1 MTKLKPLDFA
11 IISQAIVSIAREMGA
26 KLIRSA
32 FSTIVREAQDCS
44 AAILDRHGNLVAQAA
59 GNPMQIGSMGT
70 TLRACLDLYPPDTLT
85 EDDFL
90 VNNHPYHGGQHLQ
103 DIYFF
108 NPVFHD
114 GQLVAFCG
122 SIAHHLDIGGG
133 VAGLNASATEI
144 YQEGI
149 QLPPARFSM
158 SRDWNGG
165 GFERLLA
172 ANVRVPDQTIGDCN
186 AQFAGNSIGA
196 QRLRQLCTQYGP
208 GTVMAAMDQ
217 IREVTESRMRRA
229 IAAIPDGVYYG
240 EDALDDDGTGN
251 TPIWIRCKLTV
262 HGDSLEVDFDGTCEQ
277 VGTPINA
284 PFASTVSAVM
294 SCLVGV
300 LLGDDVPFSEGGF
313 QPVRVT
319 APLGCILNPRH
330 PAPVRAR
337 QEPCYRAY
345 CSVMKALA
353 GALPGRTIASGFD
366 ATLATCFSRISN
378 QKYRICLE
386 VYGGGFGAGADAD
399 GASGLA
405 APLSNSTNT
414 PVEALDMEFDFVR
427 VKAFELDS
435 GSFGYGEFRG
445 GLGLRRTYEVL
456 DEAWFTIYADRFRI
470 HPDPLCGGEAGGLSG
485 CKVIRDG
492 KALDVDARQGVRVRK
507 GDLVVVTTSGGA
519 GYGDKRKRR
528 PDLIQEDIALGLV
541 PMAPEPLVTPRPAG
555 ATQAL

>member
-1 MTKLKPLDFA
+1 MILKPLDFA
-11 IISQAIVSIAREMGA
+11 IISQAIVSAAREMGA

-44 AAILDRHGNLVAQAA
+44 GAILDRHGNMVAQAA

-70 TLRACLDLYPPDTLT
+70 TLRACLALYPPETLT

-108 NPVFHD
+108 NPVFHE
-114 GQLVAFCG
+114 GKLVAFCG
-122 SIAHHLDIGGG
+122 CIAHHLDVGGG

-149 QLPPARFSM
+149 QLPPARFST

-186 AQFAGNSIGA
+186 AQFAGNAIGA

-208 GTVMAAMDQ
+208 EAVMAAMDQ
-217 IREVTESRMRRA
+217 IIEVTESRMRKA
-229 IAAIPDGVYYG
+229 IAALPDGVYYG
-240 EDALDDDGTGN
+240 EDALDDDGTGD
-251 TPIWIRCKLTV
+251 TPIWIRTKVTV
-262 HGDSLEVDFDGTCEQ
+262 AGDTLEVDFAGTCEQ
-277 VGTPINA
+277 VTSPINA

-300 LLGDDVPFSEGGF
+300 LLGDGVPFSEGGF
-313 QPVRVT
+313 KPVTIT
-319 APLGCILNPRH
+319 APLGSILNPRH
-330 PAPVRAR
+330 PSPVRAR
-337 QEPCYRAY
+337 QEPCYRSY
-345 CSVMKALA
+345 CAVMKALA
-353 GALPGRTIASGFD
+353 QAVPGRTIASGFD
-366 ATLATCFSRISN
+366 ATLATCFSRLSD
-378 QKYRICLE
+378 QRYRICLE
-386 VYGGGFGAGADAD
+386 VYGGGFGAGANGD

-405 APLSNSTNT
+405 APLSNCTNT

-435 GSFGYGEFRG
+435 DSFGYGQYRG

-456 DEAWFTIYADRFRI
+456 NDAWFTIYADRFRVR
-470 HPDPLCGGEAGGLSG
+470 PDGLAGGEPGGLSG
-485 CKVIRDG
+485 CRIIRDG
-492 KALDVDARQGVRVRK
+492 EVMPVDARKGVAVRK

-519 GYGDKRKRR
+519 GYGDKAQRR
-528 PDLIQEDIALGLV
+528 PEHIQEDIALGLPPITRAAAIQV
-541 PMAPEPLVTPRPAG
+541 HAEIAARAAG
-555 ATQAL
+555 

>member
-1 MTKLKPLDFA
+1 VNAPIQALKPLDFA
-11 IISQAIVSIAREMGA
+11 IISQAIVAIAREMGA

-44 AAILDRHGNLVAQAA
+44 AAILDRNGNLVAQAA

-70 TLRACLDLYPPDTLT
+70 TLRACLDLYPPETIAP
-85 EDDFL
+85 DDFL

-108 NPVFHD
+108 TPVFHD
-114 GQLVAFCG
+114 GALVAFCG

-165 GFERLLA
+165 GFERMLA

-186 AQFAGNSIGA
+186 AQFAGNAIGA
-196 QRLRQLCTQYGP
+196 ERLRGLCRQYGAA
-208 GTVMAAMDQ
+208 TVTAAMDQ
-217 IREVTESRMRRA
+217 IIANTESRMRRA

-240 EDALDDDGTGN
+240 EDALDDDGVN
-251 TPIWIRCKLTV
+251 DTPIWIRTRLTV
-262 HGDSLEVDFDGTCEQ
+262 KGDTLAVDFEGTTGQ
-277 VGTPINA
+277 VTTPINA

-294 SCLVGV
+294 SCIVGV
-300 LLGDDVPFSEGGF
+300 LLNDDVPFSEGGF
-313 QPVRVT
+313 RPVTVT
-319 APLGCILNPRH
+319 APLGSILNPRH

-353 GALPGRTIASGFD
+353 KAAPGRTIASGFD
-366 ATLATCFSRISN
+366 ATLATCFSRISEH
-378 QKYRICLE
+378 KYRICLE
-386 VYGGGFGAGADAD
+386 IYGGGFGASAGAD
-399 GASGLA
+399 GASGIA
-405 APLSNSTNT
+405 APLSNCTNT

-435 GSFGYGEFRG
+435 EGFGYGQFRG
-445 GLGLRRTYEVL
+445 GLGVRRTYEVL
-456 DEAWFTIYADRFRI
+456 ADSFFTIYADRFRVR
-470 HPDPLCGGEAGGLSG
+470 PDGLLGGEAGGLSG
-485 CKVIRDG
+485 CRIIREGKVME
-492 KALDVDARQGVRVRK
+492 VDARKGVRVQK
-507 GDLVVVTTSGGA
+507 GDTLIVTTSGGA
-519 GYGDKRKRR
+519 GYGDKKARR
-528 PDLIQEDIALGLV
+528 PDLIREDAELGLA
-541 PMAPEPLVTPRPAG
+541 PMKG
-555 ATQAL
+555 

>member
-1 MTKLKPLDFA
+1 MSLSALDFA
-11 IISQAIVSIAREMGA
+11 IISQAIVSISREMGA

-70 TLRACLDLYPPDTLT
+70 TMRACLDLYPPETLT
-85 EDDFL
+85 ADDFL
-90 VNNHPYHGGQHLQ
+90 VNNSPYHGGQHLQ

-108 NPVFHD
+108 NPVFFE
-114 GQLVAFCG
+114 GELVAFCG
-122 SIAHHLDIGGG
+122 SIAHHLDVGGG

-172 ANVRVPDQTIGDCN
+172 TNVRVPDQTIGDCN
-186 AQFAGNSIGA
+186 AQFAGNAIGA
-196 QRLRQLCTQYGP
+196 QRLARLCRQYG
-208 GTVMAAMDQ
+208 VASVLEAMDR
-217 IREVTESRMRRA
+217 IIAHTETRMRRA
-229 IAAIPDGVYYG
+229 IAALPDGVYEG
-240 EDALDDDGTGN
+240 KDALDDDGVN
-251 TPIWIRCKLTV
+251 DTPIWIHTKLTV
-262 HGDSLEVDFDGTCEQ
+262 RGDELEVDFTGTCKQ
-277 VGTPINA
+277 VSTPINA
-284 PFASTVSAVM
+284 PFASTVSAVL

-313 QPVRVT
+313 KPIKVT

-345 CSVMKALA
+345 DAVMKALA
-353 GALPGRTIASGFD
+353 QAIPGRTIASGFD
-366 ATLATCFSRISN
+366 ATLATCFSRLAN
-378 QKYRICLE
+378 HRYQICLE
-386 VYGGGFGAGADAD
+386 VYGGGFGASANAD

-435 GSFGYGEFRG
+435 GSFGYGQYRG
-445 GLGLRRTYEVL
+445 GMGLRRTYEVL
-456 DEAWFTIYADRFRI
+456 DDAFFTIYADRFRVR
-470 HPDPLCGGEAGGLSG
+470 PDGLMGGEQGGLSG
-485 CKVIRDG
+485 CQVIRDG
-492 KALDVDARQGVRVRK
+492 KTMQVDARKGVKVRK
-507 GDLVVVTTSGGA
+507 GDVLIVTTSGGA
-519 GYGDKRKRR
+519 GYGDKSLRR
-528 PDLIQEDIALGLV
+528 RDLIEQDAALGLA
-541 PMAPEPLVTPRPAG
+541 PMSR
-555 ATQAL
+555 

>member
-1 MTKLKPLDFA
+1 MTLHPLDFA

-70 TLRACLDLYPPDTLT
+70 TLRACLALYPPETLT
-85 EDDFL
+85 PDDFL
-90 VNNHPYHGGQHLQ
+90 VNNHPYHGAQHLQ

-108 NPVFHD
+108 TPVFFE

-133 VAGLNASATEI
+133 APGLNVAATEI
-144 YQEGI
+144 FQEGI

-158 SRDWNGG
+158 SRDWHGG

-172 ANVRVPDQTIGDCN
+172 ANVRVPDQMIGDCN
-186 AQFAGNSIGA
+186 AQFAGNAIGL
-196 QRLRQLCTQYGP
+196 QRLGHLCSQYGADA
-208 GTVMAAMDQ
+208 VMAAMEQ
-217 IREVTESRMRRA
+217 IIDVTETRMRRA
-229 IAAIPDGVYYG
+229 IEAIPDGVYVG
-240 EDALDDDGTGN
+240 EDALDDDGVGD
-251 TPIWIRCKLTV
+251 TPIWIRTRLTV
-262 HGDSLEVDFDGTCEQ
+262 KGSTLEVDFTGTCDQ
-277 VGTPINA
+277 VTMPINA

-313 QPVRVT
+313 RPVKVT
-319 APLGCILNPRH
+319 APLGSILNPRH

-345 CSVMKALA
+345 CSVMKALSHA
-353 GALPGRTIASGFD
+353 VPGRTIASGFD
-366 ATLATCFSRISN
+366 ATVSTCFSRLADHR
-378 QKYRICLE
+378 YRICLE
-386 VYGGGFGAGADAD
+386 VYGGGFGASDGMD

-414 PVEALDMEFDFVR
+414 PVEALDMEFDFFR
-427 VKAFELDS
+427 IKAFELDS
-435 GSFGYGEFRG
+435 DSFGYGQFRG

-456 DEAWFTIYADRFRI
+456 EDAQFTIYADRFRVR
-470 HPDPLCGGEAGGLSG
+470 PDGLRGGEAGGLSD
-485 CKVIRDG
+485 CRIIRDG
-492 KALDVDARQGVRVRK
+492 AVLPIDARKGLRVRK
-507 GDLVVVTTSGGA
+507 GDIVVVTTSGGA
-519 GYGDKRKRR
+519 GYGDPRR
-528 PDLIQEDIALGLV
+528 RRARQLEEDAALGLR
-541 PMAPEPLVTPRPAG
+541 PMAG
-555 ATQAL
+555 ASAAA